1 MIIIFGQDV
10 QYIDRGILV
19 DHYHYMYGEEE
30 TVFVF
35 KNNKDF
41 NIVETAEYS
50 NSYYFCGIISNINE
64 KYITVNLE
72 TTDYYIT
79 TGNEIRVL
87 LTNSPEIISATD
99 GKENLKIGQ
108 FVEIIATKIENET
121 YPFTVAASEIIIRE
135 ITNSQAAYGL

>member
-1 MIIIFGQDV
+1 MITIFGQDV

-19 DHYHYMYGEEE
+19 DHYHYIYGEEE

-50 NSYYFCGIISNINE
+50 NSYYFCGIIS
-64 KYITVNLE
+64 VNLE

-99 GKENLKIGQ
+99 YKEDLKIGQ
-108 FVEIIATKIENET
+108 FVEVIAIKVANET